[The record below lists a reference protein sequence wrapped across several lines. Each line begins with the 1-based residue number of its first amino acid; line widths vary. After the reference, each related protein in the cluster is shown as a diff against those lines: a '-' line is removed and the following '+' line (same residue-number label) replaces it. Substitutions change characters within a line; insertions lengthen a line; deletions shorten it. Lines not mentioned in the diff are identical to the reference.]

1 MCSTRQRDKGY
12 QVPGTRQLAL
22 YYTPLIS
29 RNVIVIVIVIVVAI
43 AIAVC
48 FLFNLPIT
56 GRLAG

>member
-1 MCSTRQRDKGY
+1 M
-12 QVPGTRQLAL
+12 PGTRQLAL

-29 RNVIVIVIVIVVAI
+29 RNVIVIVIVVAI

>member
-29 RNVIVIVIVIVVAI
+29 RNVIVIVIVVAI